1 MHPGIP
7 RLVLVAPMVAAL
19 AVTLTA
25 GAPADTAGTETPALR
40 SISSRLDGAL
50 STVLI
55 EASEPVAYLTSQPDP
70 LTVLVDLR
78 NVTLG
83 SVARESISDL
93 LEPIGSVRI
102 ESAHAPDGAPVARVR
117 VGLAREA
124 KHRVRSARNTILV
137 EVDRSSARN
146 TNRDQVVVPTLAPRA
161 PSMART
167 GAPAGPAASAPVP
180 AAARQSSP
188 EGARAK
194 AGATQLRSVR
204 IGKVDNGYSV
214 TLAGNGPLLA
224 AKVDATSELPHRVF
238 LDFAG
243 VAAGSAP
250 AVTAVNNDDIERVRV
265 AVNSRQPLITRVVID
280 LARKIPYTVETVG
293 EELRILFKKAVD
305 KAVETAAAI
314 TEPVIAPPVADTTE
328 AAPFALVADVVP
340 AVEPSASARSETG
353 ELRRDLAVA
362 PSGREGGQSNAVASA
377 VTVPPMPPTADVPSM
392 TTPAAP
398 PVSVAVAAPAAPV
411 SAAMQDVPA
420 SARALLTAAQQQN
433 SDQPRV
439 FTGDPITLD
448 FQGADLRA
456 VLRTFAEISQGLNI
470 IIDPAI
476 QGTVDVSLRDVPWDQ
491 ALDIILRANKL
502 GYTVEGNIV
511 RIVPLNVLA
520 TENEERRKLQEA
532 QSLAGELRV
541 LTRAVSYAKAAD
553 LVPVVTRSAL
563 SPRGDVQVDARTNTL
578 IIRDLADR
586 LLAAGDLITTL
597 DRPQPQVEIEARIVQ
612 LNRDKA
618 RDLGISWGIN
628 GRVDPALGTSTG
640 LAFPNRGSVT
650 TSTGAVD
657 SASPSAIGIVLGSV
671 NGALDLNVNLRALE
685 RDGSVKVLSTPR
697 ITTQNNIPA
706 EIMQGA
712 QIPIQVVSN
721 NTVTVTFKDA
731 ALSLRVTPQI
741 TAANTVIMN
750 ILLENSTPDYTET
763 TPAQPIPAI
772 NTQRAVTSVLMAD
785 GDTTVI
791 GGIFTRLESL
801 SNLKTPLL
809 HRIPLL
815 GWLFKT
821 ENRLDDNRELLIFI
835 TPRIA
840 K

>member
-1 MHPGIP
+1 
-7 RLVLVAPMVAAL
+7 MVAAL
-19 AVTLTA
+19 AVSVMA
-25 GAPADTAGTETPALR
+25 GAPAGNGSGTETPALR

-78 NVTLG
+78 HVAPGALTTKPIADMLEPVG
-83 SVARESISDL
+83 SVKVETAY
-93 LEPIGSVRI
+93 
-102 ESAHAPDGAPVARVR
+102 APDGAPVARVR
-117 VGLAREA
+117 VNLERAA

-137 EVDRSSARN
+137 EVDRNAAN
-146 TNRDQVVVPTLAPRA
+146 TMRTNGAGAKVPTLAPVK
-161 PSMART
+161 
-167 GAPAGPAASAPVP
+167 PAAPETHVTAERPVQ
-180 AAARQSSP
+180 AQS
-188 EGARAK
+188 GDVAK
-194 AGATQLRSVR
+194 AAKKATQLRSVR
-204 IGKVDNGYSV
+204 IGAIENGYAV
-214 TLAGNGPLLA
+214 TLAGNGSLVA
-224 AKVDATSELPHRVF
+224 AQVDETSDMPHRVF

-250 AVTAVNNDDIERVRV
+250 AVTPVNNDGIERVRV
-265 AVNSRQPLITRVVID
+265 ATNSREPLITRVVID

-293 EELRILFKKAVD
+293 EELRVLFKKAMEKV
-305 KAVETAAAI
+305 AETATVI
-314 TEPVIAPPVADTTE
+314 TEPAVAAPIVEPAADEPVAVAANVAAE
-328 AAPFALVADVVP
+328 PVAAAPAPV
-340 AVEPSASARSETG
+340 TIN
-353 ELRRDLAVA
+353 VA
-362 PSGREGGQSNAVASA
+362 P
-377 VTVPPMPPTADVPSM
+377 TPDVPSM
-392 TTPAAP
+392 SNVAP
-398 PVSVAVAAPAAPV
+398 VPAAPV
-411 SAAMQDVPA
+411 SAIAPAAPLFQDVPPA
-420 SARALLTAAQQQN
+420 GQALLAAAQTQN
-433 SDQPRV
+433 SQGPRV

-470 IIDPAI
+470 VIDPSI

-502 GYTVEGNIV
+502 GYSVEGNIV

-520 TENEERRKLQEA
+520 VENEERRKLAEA
-532 QSLAGELRV
+532 QALAGELRV

-563 SPRGDVQVDARTNTL
+563 SARGDVQVDGRTNTL

-586 LLAAGDLITTL
+586 LTAADELISRL

-612 LNRDKA
+612 LNRDKT
-618 RDLGISWGIN
+618 RDLGIEWNFG
-628 GRVDPALGTSTG
+628 GRVDPAIGTTTG
-640 LAFPNRGSVT
+640 LAFPNRGSLDAG
-650 TSTGAVD
+650 TGGVND
-657 SASPSAIGIVLGSV
+657 SSPSSVGIVLGSV
-671 NGALDLNVNLRALE
+671 NGALNLNVQLRALE
-685 RDGSVKVLSTPR
+685 SEGAVKILSTPR
-697 ITTQNNIPA
+697 VTTQNNIPA
-706 EIMQGA
+706 EITQGA

-731 ALSLRVTPQI
+731 ALTLRVTPQI
-741 TAANTVIMN
+741 TASNTVIMN
-750 ILLENSTPDYTET
+750 IFLENATPDYTET
-763 TPAQPIPAI
+763 SPAQPIPAI

-791 GGIFTRLESL
+791 GGIFSKLEAL
-801 SNLKTPLL
+801 TQQRTPFL
-809 HRIPLL
+809 HRVPLL

-821 ENRLDDNRELLIFI
+821 ETRLDDNRELLIFI

>member
-25 GAPADTAGTETPALR
+25 GAPAYKAGTETPALR

-78 NVTLG
+78 NVTMGSLVSD
-83 SVARESISDL
+83 SVANL
-93 LEPIGSVRI
+93 LEPIGSVRV
-102 ESAHAPDGAPVARVR
+102 ETANAPDGAPVARVR
-117 VGLAREA
+117 VGLERAA
-124 KHRVRSARNTILV
+124 KHRVRSARNMILV
-137 EVDRSSARN
+137 EVDRSGASN
-146 TNRDQVVVPTLAPRA
+146 TKGAAASVPTIAPKA
-161 PSMART
+161 PSMVRT
-167 GAPAGPAASAPVP
+167 EVTRSTRGPADAIRPRRAK
-180 AAARQSSP
+180 ARRA
-188 EGARAK
+188 EGASEE

-204 IGKVDNGYSV
+204 IGKIDNGYSV

-224 AKVDATSELPHRVF
+224 AKVDATSEMPHRVF

-293 EELRILFKKAVD
+293 EELRVLFKKAVD

-314 TEPVIAPPVADTTE
+314 TEPVIAPPVAETP
-328 AAPFALVADVVP
+328 AAEPVAVVADVAP
-340 AVEPSASARSETG
+340 AAEP
-353 ELRRDLAVA
+353 
-362 PSGREGGQSNAVASA
+362 QSNVVASA

-392 TTPAAP
+392 TAAVVSTPAP
-398 PVSVAVAAPAAPV
+398 AAPAAPV
-411 SAAMQDVPA
+411 SPAMQDVPP

-470 IIDPAI
+470 IIDPSI

-502 GYTVEGNIV
+502 GYSVEGNIV

-553 LVPVVTRSAL
+553 LVPVITRSAL
-563 SPRGDVQVDARTNTL
+563 SARGDVQVDARTNTL

-586 LLAAGDLITTL
+586 LVAAGDLITTL

-612 LNRDKA
+612 LNRDKT
-618 RDLGISWGIN
+618 RDLGIE
-628 GRVDPALGTSTG
+628 LG
-640 LAFPNRGSVT
+640 LQRPRGSRARHQHRPRVPEQRRSWRPAPVRRRAW
-650 TSTGAVD
+650 STGAEPVP
-657 SASPSAIGIVLGSV
+657 SASCSA
-671 NGALDLNVNLRALE
+671 R
-685 RDGSVKVLSTPR
+685 
-697 ITTQNNIPA
+697 
-706 EIMQGA
+706 
-712 QIPIQVVSN
+712 
-721 NTVTVTFKDA
+721 
-731 ALSLRVTPQI
+731 
-741 TAANTVIMN
+741 
-750 ILLENSTPDYTET
+750 
-763 TPAQPIPAI
+763 
-772 NTQRAVTSVLMAD
+772 
-785 GDTTVI
+785 
-791 GGIFTRLESL
+791 
-801 SNLKTPLL
+801 
-809 HRIPLL
+809 
-815 GWLFKT
+815 
-821 ENRLDDNRELLIFI
+821 
-835 TPRIA
+835 
-840 K
+840 

>member
-25 GAPADTAGTETPALR
+25 GAAHTATETPALR

-70 LTVLVDLR
+70 RTVLVDLR

-83 SVARESISDL
+83 PVASKSISNL
-93 LEPIGSVRI
+93 LAPIGSVQI
-102 ESAHAPDGAPVARVR
+102 ESATAPDGAPVARVR
-117 VGLAREA
+117 VGLDREA
-124 KHRVRSARNTILV
+124 RHRIRSARNVIIV
-137 EVDRSSARN
+137 EVDRSGASRASGASAASK
-146 TNRDQVVVPTLAPRA
+146 APR
-161 PSMART
+161 PLLSSPDSIRRST
-167 GAPAGPAASAPVP
+167 PDVASAKAVES
-180 AAARQSSP
+180 AAHASP
-188 EGARAK
+188 EAARAK
-194 AGATQLRSVR
+194 TGATELRSVR
-204 IGKVDNGYSV
+204 IGKIENGYAV
-214 TLAGNGPLLA
+214 TLAGNGQLLA
-224 AKVDATSELPHRVF
+224 TNIDATNQLPHRVF
-238 LDFAG
+238 LDLAG

-250 AVTAVNNDDIERVRV
+250 AVTPVNNDGIERVRV

-280 LARKIPYTVETVG
+280 LARQLPYTVETVG
-293 EELRILFKKAVD
+293 EELRILFKKAVE

-314 TEPVIAPPVADTTE
+314 TEPVIAAPVAETV
-328 AAPFALVADVVP
+328 AAAA
-340 AVEPSASARSETG
+340 E
-353 ELRRDLAVA
+353 VA
-362 PSGREGGQSNAVASA
+362 PAAEQQPNIVANT
-377 VTVPPMPPTADVPSM
+377 VTVPPMPPTADVPSI
-392 TTPAAP
+392 TSAAAPPVPITPAAP
-398 PVSVAVAAPAAPV
+398 AAAAPG
-411 SAAMQDVPA
+411 QGGQNVPA
-420 SARALLTAAQQQN
+420 SARALMTAAQQQN
-433 SDQPRV
+433 SSEPRQ

-470 IIDPAI
+470 VIDPSI

-502 GYTVEGNIV
+502 GYSVEGNIV

-553 LVPVVTRSAL
+553 LVPVITRSAL

-586 LLAAGDLITTL
+586 LVAAGDLITTL

-612 LNRDKA
+612 LDRNKA
-618 RDLGISWGIN
+618 RDLGIDWNIT

-640 LAFPNRGSVT
+640 LAFPSSVGGAAG
-650 TSTGAVD
+650 TGRVD
-657 SASPSAIGIVLGSV
+657 PASPTNVGIILGSV
-671 NGALDLNVNLRALE
+671 NGAVNLSVRLRALE
-685 RDGSVKVLSTPR
+685 AEGMVKVLSTPR
-697 ITTQNNIPA
+697 VTTQNNVPA
-706 EIMQGA
+706 EITQGA
-712 QIPIQVVSN
+712 QIPIQIVSN
-721 NTVTVTFKDA
+721 NTVTVNFKDA
-731 ALSLRVTPQI
+731 ALTLRVTPQI
-741 TAANTVIMN
+741 TASNTVIMN
-750 ILLENSTPDYTET
+750 IFLENATPDYTET
-763 TPAQPIPAI
+763 TQLQPIPAI
-772 NTQRAVTSVLMAD
+772 NTQRAITSVLMAD

-791 GGIFTRLESL
+791 GGIFTKLESL
-801 SNLKTPLL
+801 TTERTPFL
-809 HRIPLL
+809 HKIPLL

-821 ENRLDDNRELLIFI
+821 ESRNEDNSELLIFI